1 MSCIGVSIFRL
12 VCKVGGSYVPLL
24 SWYTHILLPPT
35 GWSLGQ
41 MRARSRRVLNVLHN
55 GSDIEA
61 RFSSWVGTPG
71 KIADGWPTV
80 PVSYK
85 KNFNVID
92 RFNKMLSSLP
102 FHFDMR
108 HWRGRI
114 INTLVTMSLCNAWV
128 LWQSR
133 LTEGSRVPLT
143 TLQESETSLRHF
155 VQEVAQGFAKELPPS
170 RLGQHLDRS
179 SIAK

>member
-24 SWYTHILLPPT
+24 SWYTHILLSPT

-41 MRARSRRVLNVLHN
+41 MRARARRVLNVLHN

-102 FHFDMR
+102 FHFDVH

-114 INTLVTMSLCNAWV
+114 LNTLISMSLCNAWV

-133 LTEGSRVPLT
+133 MSEDRREPLT
-143 TLQESETSLRHF
+143 TTSENEQSLRSF
-155 VQEVAQGFAKELPPS
+155 VREVARGFAAELKATPMGKN
-170 RLGQHLDRS
+170 RDRS
-179 SIAK
+179 SIE